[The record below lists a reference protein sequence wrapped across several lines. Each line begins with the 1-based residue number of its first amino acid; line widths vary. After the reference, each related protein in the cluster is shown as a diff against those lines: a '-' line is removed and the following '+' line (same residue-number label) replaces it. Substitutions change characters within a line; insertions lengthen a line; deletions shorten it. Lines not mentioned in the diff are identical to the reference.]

1 MHTSVEPV
9 RVTNNV
15 HLLTQLPASV
25 GRWRPLW
32 SHSAF
37 FSEDANGKLLKA
49 VEAELCI
56 MLITASETSACESD
70 QWIVT
75 HEVQTGVHR

>member
-9 RVTNNV
+9 RVTNDV